1 MPPPVHPKAPRT
13 CYRDFWFFFAVPPP
27 VSRKHCERATEISG
41 SCAVVPG
48 RHWTWRIGNSRLG
61 QLTGSRLRSTTQ
73 GHPLKSVALPASSEG
88 SYGVAAGRLTG
99 CSVCLCFFGAFCT
112 AQGHPL
118 KPVALPASSE
128 GSYGAAAGRLTRV
141 FGVLV
146 RLRRILHNPLP
157 GLASS
162 LFRLESSNIRL
173 VASPFRGLYPAVV
186 AVVHGRTV
194 GAGIAESLLRP
205 LSHETLA

>member
-1 MPPPVHPKAPRT
+1 MLLSALGRDPKPRFVRPPAMPPPVHPKAPRT

-27 VSRKHCERATEISG
+27 VSRKHCERATEIPG
-41 SCAVVPG
+41 SCAAVPG
-48 RHWTWRIGNSRLG
+48 CHWTWRIGNSRLG

-88 SYGVAAGRLTG
+88 SYG
-99 CSVCLCFFGAFCT
+99 
-112 AQGHPL
+112 
-118 KPVALPASSE
+118 
-128 GSYGAAAGRLTRV
+128 AAAGRLTRV

-146 RLRRILHNPLP
+146 RLRRILHNPLQ